1 MFRSVLIANRGEIA
15 CRVARTCRKLGIRTV
30 AVYSDADARALH
42 VRACDAAIRIGPPPV
57 RESYLDIQ
65 AILAAARDSGAEAI
79 HPGYG
84 FLSENPDFAEA
95 VSAAGLAFVG
105 APAQAMRALGSKS
118 AARALMAQAGIPILD
133 GYHGD
138 AQDDETLAEEAE
150 RVGYP
155 LLVKPSA
162 GGGGRGMRI
171 VQAADALRPAL
182 ESARREAW
190 SSFGD
195 DRLLLERY
203 LPNSRHIEVQV
214 FADNAG
220 NTVHLFERDCSAQR
234 RHQKVIEEAPAP
246 GLPSATRAALGGAA
260 VAAAEAVGYVGAGTV
275 EFLLDEAGGFYFIEM
290 NTRLQVEH
298 PVTEAVT
305 GHDLVEWQLRVAAG
319 EALPVGQAEIAVSGH
334 AIEARLYAEDPAAG
348 FLPSTGPIRLL
359 RLPGDGARV
368 DTGFEAGDAVT
379 PHYDSLLAKL
389 VVHAPTR
396 DAARAKL
403 GAAVS
408 EVAVVGPLTN
418 RDFLIRVLAEDA
430 FGAGTL
436 DTGHLDRNL
445 DALTA
450 SDDDPPEPVLALAAL
465 AAMRDQDD
473 AAGHPASPW
482 AALRG
487 WRLNAPARRAVA
499 FRLGGD
505 IATVVSHGT
514 AFRFPGGRT
523 RQLRA
528 LGSTPPR
535 IEAEIDGAA
544 LSAAAVCDAGAAVV
558 FAADWTW
565 RLPLFDPVAEAEAG
579 AREALSGV
587 PLAPMPGVVVA
598 VSVAD
603 GDRVARDQPLLVI
616 EAMKVEHTIRAPCA
630 GTVDA
635 VHFAVGDRVDEGAE
649 LAAFTPEETES
660 AQSSKP

>member
-1 MFRSVLIANRGEIA
+1 MFRTLLIANRGEIA
-15 CRVARTCRKLGIRTV
+15 CRIARTCRGLGLRTV
-30 AVYSDADARALH
+30 AVYSDADAGSLH
-42 VRACDAAIRIGPPPV
+42 VRACDAAMRIGPPPA
-57 RESYLDIQ
+57 RESYLDGE
-65 AILAAARDSGAEAI
+65 AIIAAARDSGAEAI

-84 FLSENPDFAEA
+84 FLSENADFAEA
-95 VSAAGLAFVG
+95 VAAAGLAFVG
-105 APAQAMRALGSKS
+105 APPAAMRALGSKS
-118 AARALMAQAGIPILD
+118 AARALMARAGIPILG

-138 AQDDETLAEEAE
+138 AQDDATLAAEAD

-171 VQAADALRPAL
+171 VADADALGTAL
-182 ESARREAW
+182 ESARREAA

-195 DRLLLERY
+195 DRLLLEHY
-203 LPNSRHIEVQV
+203 LAKSRHIEVQV
-214 FADNAG
+214 FADNEG

-246 GLPSATRAALGGAA
+246 ALSPAMRAALGETA
-260 VAAAEAVGYVGAGTV
+260 VAAARAVGYAGAGTV
-275 EFLLDEAGGFYFIEM
+275 EFLLDGSGFYFIEM

-298 PVTEAVT
+298 PVTEAIT
-305 GHDLVEWQLRVAAG
+305 GYDLVEWQLRVAAG
-319 EALPVGQAEIAVSGH
+319 EALPAAQEAIAGDGH

-348 FLPSTGPIRLL
+348 FLPSTGPIRLM
-359 RLPGDGARV
+359 RLPGEDARV

-379 PHYDSLLAKL
+379 PHYDSLLAK
-389 VVHAPTR
+389 VIVHAPTR
-396 DAARAKL
+396 DAARARL
-403 GAAVS
+403 VTALA

-418 RDFLIRVLAEDA
+418 RDFLIRILADDA
-430 FGAGTL
+430 FAAGTL

-450 SDDDPPEPVLALAAL
+450 REDRPPEPVLALAAL

-473 AAGHPASPW
+473 AAGDPASPW

-487 WRLNAPARRAVA
+487 WRLNAPARRAVS
-499 FRLGGD
+499 FHLGED
-505 IATVVSHGT
+505 IATVLSEGS

-523 RQLRA
+523 RQLRSLPA
-528 LGSTPPR
+528 EAPWLA
-535 IEAEIDGAA
+535 AEIDGKASTA
-544 LSAAAVCDAGAAVV
+544 VAVCDAGTAIV
-558 FAADWTW
+558 FASDRTW

-579 AREALSGV
+579 AGEAATGV

-598 VSVAD
+598 VAVAG
-603 GDRVARDQPLLVI
+603 GDRVEKDQPLLVI

-635 VHFAVGDRVDEGAE
+635 VHYAVGDRVDEGAE
-649 LAAFTPEETES
+649 LAAFTPEEV
-660 AQSSKP
+660 

>member
-1 MFRSVLIANRGEIA
+1 MFRTLLIANRGEIA
-15 CRVARTCRKLGIRTV
+15 CRIARTCRGLGLRTV
-30 AVYSDADARALH
+30 AVYSDADAGSLH
-42 VRACDAAIRIGPPPV
+42 VRACDAAMRIGPPPA
-57 RESYLDIQ
+57 RESYLDGE
-65 AILAAARDSGAEAI
+65 AIIAAARDSGAEAI

-84 FLSENPDFAEA
+84 FLSENADFAEA
-95 VSAAGLAFVG
+95 VAAAGLAFVG
-105 APAQAMRALGSKS
+105 APPAAMRALGSKS
-118 AARALMAQAGIPILD
+118 AARALMARAGIPILG

-138 AQDDETLAEEAE
+138 AQDDATLAAEAD

-171 VQAADALRPAL
+171 VADADALGTAL
-182 ESARREAW
+182 ESARREAA

-195 DRLLLERY
+195 DRLLLEHY
-203 LPNSRHIEVQV
+203 LAKSRHIEVQV
-214 FADNAG
+214 FADNEG

-246 GLPSATRAALGGAA
+246 ALSPAMRAALGETA
-260 VAAAEAVGYVGAGTV
+260 VAAARAVGYAGAGTV
-275 EFLLDEAGGFYFIEM
+275 EFLLDGSGFYFIEM

-298 PVTEAVT
+298 PVTEAIT
-305 GHDLVEWQLRVAAG
+305 GYDLVEWQLRVAAG
-319 EALPVGQAEIAVSGH
+319 EALPAAQGAIAGDGH

-348 FLPSTGPIRLL
+348 FLPSTGPIRLM
-359 RLPGDGARV
+359 RLPGEDARV

-379 PHYDSLLAKL
+379 PHYDSLLAK
-389 VVHAPTR
+389 VIVHAPTR
-396 DAARAKL
+396 DAARARL
-403 GAAVS
+403 VTALA

-418 RDFLIRVLAEDA
+418 RDFLIRILADDA
-430 FGAGTL
+430 FAAGTL

-450 SDDDPPEPVLALAAL
+450 REDRPPEPVLALAAL

-473 AAGHPASPW
+473 AAGDPASPW

-487 WRLNAPARRAVA
+487 WRLNAPARRAVS
-499 FRLGGD
+499 FHLGED
-505 IATVVSHGT
+505 IATVLSEGS

-523 RQLRA
+523 RQVRGLPA
-528 LGSTPPR
+528 EAPWLA
-535 IEAEIDGAA
+535 AEIDGEA
-544 LSAAAVCDAGAAVV
+544 LKSVAVCDAGTAIV
-558 FAADWTW
+558 FASDRTW

-579 AREALSGV
+579 AGEAATGV

-598 VSVAD
+598 VAVAG
-603 GDRVARDQPLLVI
+603 GDRVEKDQPLLVI

-635 VHFAVGDRVDEGAE
+635 VHYAVGDRVDEGAE
-649 LAAFTPEETES
+649 LAAFTPEE
-660 AQSSKP
+660 A